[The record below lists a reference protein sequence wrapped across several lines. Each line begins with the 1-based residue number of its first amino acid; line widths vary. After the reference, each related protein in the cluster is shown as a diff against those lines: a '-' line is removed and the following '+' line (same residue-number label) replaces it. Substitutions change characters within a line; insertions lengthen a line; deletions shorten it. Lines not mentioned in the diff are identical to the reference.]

1 MTTLGVS
8 EPNKVVTADAS
19 GNVVFKK
26 NVEIDGDLDIPYG
39 SLKINGV
46 VVNKTA
52 AQLND
57 AVAHFVGLTAST
69 EEINTLDGIVATSD
83 ELNILH
89 LVTADKDD
97 LNRLDIAV
105 EGVTEPNKV
114 VTADADAKVT
124 FTNSVDVQG
133 TLDVTGELHIAGVK
147 VTSSAEEL
155 SLLEGITV
163 TVDQL
168 NVLNVTSVGESEP
181 GKALVP
187 DADGNL
193 KLNGDLAIADDK
205 TLTVAKDALHI
216 GSDAVTVTAA
226 ELNVLDGVDPG
237 LTAAHL
243 NPTKDFTGDW
253 AQLDILSGVTAS
265 TEELNMLDVETLG
278 LSEPSKVVT
287 ADADNKV
294 RLQDLT
300 VLGQAN
306 ISTLILGGV
315 EVTTSAAQLNQFDGF
330 TADASALNKLQDLS
344 VGAEDLNKL
353 INVTADAKD
362 LNRADIASEGDS
374 EASKVVTADA
384 NGEVRF
390 HGKVKVN
397 GGVDLSN
404 GQLKIGDTLVTAT
417 AAEINKLDGMTSTAE
432 ELNALHGVTLGQTA
446 ASKAVT
452 TDASG
457 KVQFNGDVSIAGDL
471 DIPSGKLKLG
481 GVLLDASHDGADIN
495 DATNHFLQLTATA
508 DELNVL
514 DDIQATTEELNIMH
528 LVTASTAELNYLAG
542 VTLGQAEANK
552 VVTTDADNKATIPTI
567 AATTL
572 DVETLKLNG
581 VEVLATART

>member
-1 MTTLGVS
+1 MRLEDTLEEIGLCSENETSCIKDLPSLTYLRDRIKNITDGGVSVAVEVATSKQDKHPNLDSISNGVLPSLELEANGTLTIPSGSTLKVEGTLEIPQLNTGTTADTATVIGHLKVDEMHSAIDFNHHLLSEVNLKSPFQLDSVDVSLSAAEINILKDVDTSITFNDINKLKGLEADAGDLNGLHDSGVTKEELQRVRVTTLGVS

-205 TLTVAKDALHI
+205 TLTV
-216 GSDAVTVTAA
+216 
-226 ELNVLDGVDPG
+226 PR
-237 LTAAHL
+237 
-243 NPTKDFTGDW
+243 
-253 AQLDILSGVTAS
+253 
-265 TEELNMLDVETLG
+265 MLCTL
-278 LSEPSKVVT
+278 
-287 ADADNKV
+287 
-294 RLQDLT
+294 
-300 VLGQAN
+300 
-306 ISTLILGGV
+306 
-315 EVTTSAAQLNQFDGF
+315 
-330 TADASALNKLQDLS
+330 
-344 VGAEDLNKL
+344 
-353 INVTADAKD
+353 
-362 LNRADIASEGDS
+362 
-374 EASKVVTADA
+374 
-384 NGEVRF
+384 
-390 HGKVKVN
+390 
-397 GGVDLSN
+397 
-404 GQLKIGDTLVTAT
+404 
-417 AAEINKLDGMTSTAE
+417 
-432 ELNALHGVTLGQTA
+432 
-446 ASKAVT
+446 
-452 TDASG
+452 
-457 KVQFNGDVSIAGDL
+457 
-471 DIPSGKLKLG
+471 
-481 GVLLDASHDGADIN
+481 
-495 DATNHFLQLTATA
+495 
-508 DELNVL
+508 
-514 DDIQATTEELNIMH
+514 
-528 LVTASTAELNYLAG
+528 
-542 VTLGQAEANK
+542 
-552 VVTTDADNKATIPTI
+552 
-567 AATTL
+567 AATPL
-572 DVETLKLNG
+572 
-581 VEVLATART
+581 RSRQQS